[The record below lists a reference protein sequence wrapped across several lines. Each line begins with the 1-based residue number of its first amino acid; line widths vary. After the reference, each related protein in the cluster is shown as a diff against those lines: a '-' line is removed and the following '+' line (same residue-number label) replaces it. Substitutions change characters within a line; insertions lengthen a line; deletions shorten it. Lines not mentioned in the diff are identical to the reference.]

1 MKDTAPDVGMI
12 PARLAAVVWP
22 DLWPLI
28 EPAWRRS
35 RERVDLPA
43 GFAARRL
50 QLWAIYDGAVPVAAV
65 VTRLNRHTDPN
76 GTLDCR
82 LWLVGGRGLAHW
94 LSDFLDKVVPWARAE
109 GCACLSGA
117 GRKGWAACAPA
128 RRAATRC
135 GGSISD
141 AISKLK

>member
-1 MKDTAPDVGMI
+1 MAPDVGMI

-65 VTRLNRHTDPN
+65 VTRLNRHAGPD
-76 GTLDCR
+76 GALDCR
-82 LWLVGGRGLAHW
+82 IWLVGGQGLAHW
-94 LSDFLDKVVPWARAE
+94 LPAFLDKVVPWARAE

-117 GRKGWAACAPA
+117 GRKGWTRIAQRLGCV
-128 RRAATRC
+128 RAGEEDGDTVWRL
-135 GGSISD
+135 D
-141 AISKLK
+141 L